1 MELPELV
8 SSRVAKSVEGTDADE
23 AEHFGGVWVDAS
35 VEVID
40 GEKL

>member
-8 SSRVAKSVEGTDADE
+8 SSRVAESIEGTDADE
-23 AEHFGGVWVDAS
+23 AEHFGGVWVNARI
-35 VEVID
+35 EVTD